1 MNTKTSKGKISTMWI
16 AVIGLILTAFLTWLV
31 ASDFGNVKI
40 MRCTIP
46 AENGKDFSYTA
57 WIPKNATNE
66 NKAPLV
72 VNFPGRSSMAH
83 QHDYW
88 VIEMARR
95 GYVVVNADWA
105 ANGESEIMSNG
116 GYVKAIMDS
125 ALNYPFVD
133 TENVTVAGCS
143 AGNNGVITAGMMY
156 PAVIDT
162 YIVDVWPMVSVMDV
176 WGSGAGLSKDLV
188 FNELVVQASSDQYV
202 EFIANVYAN
211 DPQLVQH
218 MVMADF
224 GVPEVVD
231 GEYYG
236 SAEEGNLK
244 RLVTTSS
251 LHQSA
256 AIDKGTIVAIVEF
269 LEKVAPTGHNLPS
282 DNLTFGWLMVCHL
295 LGYFAV
301 IFFVIA
307 MALTLFRNVP
317 YFGYIGNELP
327 VNKGLRGKK
336 LVTNCIITFLI
347 PFILFIP
354 ATWFVYNYTEF
365 TNSFMQSRNLRGI
378 VGWLLIVAIINA
390 IIMIAKAQYAKK
402 KGQTPMSLADYGL
415 AGEGETRLPWRKVWR
430 ALLLSLITIAATY
443 AWLSF
448 VERTTGLNYQF
459 WNIFIMSEATPKRLL
474 ASVPYCIILILAMF
488 VSNIGMNTTRRLP
501 DDSEHRLATFKQ
513 IVLNIALAIGP
524 ILTLLLIQYG
534 IGYATC
540 SYPFPQ
546 FQNPGVGGEI
556 STGCLDFAFSFPL
569 IMGFTSGMSTYLY
582 KKTGN
587 IWIGTF
593 TSAILGGIVGT
604 VAATFIL

>member
-1 MNTKTSKGKISTMWI
+1 MKQSKWKLSAMWI
-16 AVIGLILTAFLTWLV
+16 AIIGIVLTAFLTWLV
-31 ASDFGNVKI
+31 ASDFGSVKI

-57 WIPKNATNE
+57 WIPKTATDE
-66 NKAPLV
+66 TKAPLV
-72 VNFPGRSSMAH
+72 VNFPGRSSMGH

-88 VIEMARR
+88 VVEMARR

-105 ANGESEIMSNG
+105 ANGESEIMSNP
-116 GYVKAIMDS
+116 GYVRAIFDS
-125 ALNYPFVD
+125 ALAFPFVD

-143 AGNNGVITAGMMY
+143 AGNNGVITAGMLY
-156 PAVIDT
+156 PNVIDS

-176 WGSGAGLSKDLV
+176 WGTGAGLGRDLV

-202 EFIANVYAN
+202 EYIADVYAN
-211 DPQLVQH
+211 DPLLVQH

-224 GVPEVVD
+224 GVAEVVD
-231 GEYYG
+231 GQYYG

-244 RLVTTSS
+244 RLITTKSF
-251 LHQSA
+251 HQSA

-269 LEKVAPTGHNLPS
+269 LEQVAPTGYNMPS
-282 DNLTFGWLMVCHL
+282 DNLTFGWLMLCHL
-295 LGYFAV
+295 LGYFSI
-301 IFFVIA
+301 IFFVVT
-307 MALTLFRNVP
+307 MAVTLYESVP
-317 YFGYIGNELP
+317 YFNYIGNKLP
-327 VNKGLRGKK
+327 ANKGLRGKK
-336 LVTNCIITFLI
+336 LVGNCISTFLI

-354 ATWFVYNYTEF
+354 ATWLVFNYTEF

-378 VGWLLIVAIINA
+378 VGWLLIVAIINV
-390 IIMIAKAQYAKK
+390 IIMVVKAQSAKK
-402 KGQTPMSLADYGL
+402 KGLAPMTLADYGL
-415 AGEGETRLPWRKVWR
+415 AGEGETALPWDKIWR
-430 ALLLSLITIAATY
+430 ALLLAIITISTTY
-443 AWLSF
+443 AWLTF

-459 WNIFIMSEATPKRLL
+459 WNMFVMSEATPKRLL
-474 ASVPYCIILILAMF
+474 ASVPYCIILILVMI
-488 VSNIGMNTTRRLP
+488 VSNIGMNTTRRLE
-501 DDSEHRLATFKQ
+501 DDTNPRKALFLQ

-524 ILTLLLIQYG
+524 ILVLLLIQYG
-534 IGYATC
+534 IGFATNT
-540 SYPFPQ
+540 YPFPQ
-546 FQNPGVGGEI
+546 FANPGVGGDI